1 MLPNYQKIMAIFKNK
16 RGVLLALLLREYKI
30 LALNNEFTVHGDK
43 DHRAISILIKMYSKS
58 ILK

>member
-1 MLPNYQKIMAIFKNK
+1 MAIFKNK
-16 RGVLLALLLREYKI
+16 RGVLHALLLREYKI